1 MGTMTDIQ
9 KDSYRDYNPPGFTTR
24 ELISNNCMLISI
36 EKKKKHLLGVQFFI
50 QYNNLSEYYRYQMN
64 VISDLYKD
72 EGAISNRIQ

>member
-9 KDSYRDYNPPGFTTR
+9 KDSDRDYSPPGFTTR
-24 ELISNNCMLISI
+24 ELISMLISI

-50 QYNNLSEYYRYQMN
+50 QCNNLSEYYRYQMN

>member
-9 KDSYRDYNPPGFTTR
+9 KDSDRDYSPPGFTTR
-24 ELISNNCMLISI
+24 GLISNNCMLISI
-36 EKKKKHLLGVQFFI
+36 EKKKICLV
-50 QYNNLSEYYRYQMN
+50 YNFLHNAINLSEYYRYQMN